1 MVYFLSVFNLR
12 SQAQTDIQDTT
23 SITII
28 QPSKEKEKEIFS
40 DSKLNYKHEVVAK
53 KGMMEKFLEWLAE
66 MLFGK
71 AGYDNVNTARQ
82 ILIWSVIILSIVI
95 IVWLLS
101 RSELVSLVKPK
112 SKATAFNFSDVTED
126 LGTIN
131 FDQKI
136 NEAEKQSDYRLAIR
150 WHYLKIL
157 FLLDKKGLINFASF
171 KTNIDY
177 GNELKGKPYHPG
189 FIRLSRIYEYV
200 WYGQFELNETSYH
213 NNASEFKTIERQLH
227 V

>member
-1 MVYFLSVFNLR
+1 MSVLNLH
-12 SQAQTDIQDTT
+12 SQVQTDIQDTT

-53 KGMMEKFLEWLAE
+53 KGMIEKFLEWLAE
-66 MLFGK
+66 ILFGK

-82 ILIWSVIILSIVI
+82 ILIWSIIILSIVI

-157 FLLDKKGLINFASF
+157 FVLDKKGLISFASF

-177 GNELKGKPYHPG
+177 SNELKGKAYHPG
-189 FIRLSRIYEYV
+189 FIKLSRIYEYV
-200 WYGQFELNETSYH
+200 WYGQFELNEASYQS
-213 NNASEFKTIERQLH
+213 NASEFKTIEKQLN

>member
-1 MVYFLSVFNLR
+1 
-12 SQAQTDIQDTT
+12 
-23 SITII
+23 
-28 QPSKEKEKEIFS
+28 
-40 DSKLNYKHEVVAK
+40 
-53 KGMMEKFLEWLAE
+53 MMEKFLEWLAE
-66 MLFGK
+66 MLFGQ

-82 ILIWSVIILSIVI
+82 ILIWSIIILSIVI

-101 RSELVSLVKPK
+101 RSELASLVKPK

-126 LGTIN
+126 LATIN

-157 FLLDKKGLINFASF
+157 FILDKNGLISFASF

-177 GNELKGKPYHPG
+177 SNELKAKEYHSG
-189 FIRLSRIYEYV
+189 FIKLSRIYEYV
-200 WYGQFELNETSYH
+200 WYGQFELNEAWYLS
-213 NNASEFKTIERQLH
+213 NASEFKTIEKQLN